1 MKILHVIATLG
12 PGGAEAFV
20 SSLSIAMAEK
30 NHTVAVYL
38 LAGAHGERGM
48 YLLAQLQRAGVIVY
62 GSKPKSAWSLSN
74 LVMLAKSMKA
84 FQPDIVHAHLF
95 SAEVVCLMV
104 SRFLRIKKDYLY
116 RTLHSTDIIGTRNS
130 YLIKVMDKFY
140 GVSIA
145 CSEAV
150 GVAYKGLYEDK
161 YCTKLLVINNGV
173 TPPSILK
180 DNSELYKARSRLGIS
195 HNAYVVVNV
204 GAFRGGR
211 LQDDAKAHDS
221 AVKTFAAFYQY
232 APNAILFFVGDGVL
246 RTKVER
252 IVADYGLVGDVRFTG
267 NIPDPSDY
275 LMAADVF
282 FFPSRKEGLPIS
294 LIEAAMYGLPV
305 VASDIPEIRNLD
317 KGYPWRFSKVDS
329 IDGYLKSLIF
339 FYRQELQYS
348 PTYVNSVVEN
358 YGIACSAEK
367 YISAYKA

>member
-30 NHTVAVYL
+30 NQTVAVYL

-48 YLLAQLQRAGVIVY
+48 HLLSQLHRAGVIVY

-74 LVMLAKSMKA
+74 LVVLARLMKV

-95 SAEVVCLMV
+95 SAEVVCLVV
-104 SRFLRIKKDYLY
+104 SKFLRIKKSCLY

-130 YLIKVMDKFY
+130 FLIKIMDKFY

-150 GVAYKGLYEDK
+150 GDAYKVLYDNK
-161 YCTKLLVINNGV
+161 YCTTMLVINNGV
-173 TPPSILK
+173 RPPSLMK
-180 DNSELYKARSRLGIS
+180 DDSELFKARNRLGIS
-195 HNAYVVVNV
+195 HNDYVVVNV
-204 GAFRGGR
+204 GAFRGER
-211 LQDDAKAHDS
+211 LQDDAKAHDF
-221 AVKTFAAFYQY
+221 AVKTFAAFNQY
-232 APNAILFFVGDGVL
+232 APNAILFFVGDGAL
-246 RTKVER
+246 RAKVER
-252 IVADYGLVGDVRFTG
+252 IVADYGLVGNVRFTG

-294 LIEAAMYGLPV
+294 LLEAAMYGLPV

-317 KGYPWRFSKVDS
+317 RGYPWRLSKVDS
-329 IDGYLKSLIF
+329 IDGYLKNLIF
-339 FYRQELQYS
+339 FYQQELQYS
-348 PTYVNSVVEN
+348 PAYVKSVVEN
-358 YGIACSAEK
+358 YGIACSAER
-367 YISAYKA
+367 YISTYKV